1 MFRFIKFSN
10 VNILLGRWK
19 PVSSKEKII
28 LDRKVYLANYD
39 NCYICQYTYTNKEKD
54 KLKCK

>member
-1 MFRFIKFSN
+1 MFRFIKISN

-19 PVSSKEKII
+19 PVSSTEKKI

-39 NCYICQYTYTNKEKD
+39 NCYICQYTNKEKD
-54 KLKCK
+54 KANNKIS

>member
-1 MFRFIKFSN
+1 MFRFIKLSN

-19 PVSSKEKII
+19 PVPSTEKKI

-39 NCYICQYTYTNKEKD
+39 NCYICQYTNKEKD
-54 KLKCK
+54 KLNNKVS